1 MSTIINDGQ
10 KISNVT
16 VDNYQEVISS
26 GGIGEFQT
34 VQNDGEIVIRNG
46 GILIETDGKS
56 NWITQTEGKIVVESG
71 GLLSGGHVQSGGTYF
86 VSAGGITTSV
96 SIGDGGIYQGASGAI
111 LNGVS
116 KIRSGGTLS
125 GGTVTDYATLV
136 VSAGGSSIDTTIASA
151 GGLGVAGIAK
161 NTIVQSG
168 GVIEVTS
175 GGLADASNIQGG
187 GKLDVDSNGSINNV
201 VVSSGGII
209 SAASD
214 AKISGVNI
222 IQSGSILSGGNVT
235 AYAAVSIS
243 SGGTSFNTIIGS
255 NGGIGLA
262 GTASGTLINS
272 GGVLEITSG
281 GIANNSN
288 VSNGGVIHADSNST
302 IGSTTVS
309 SGGLVSAASTAI
321 ISGIIT
327 ILDGG
332 SASIWNNA
340 GGTIDLIGNTNNG
353 LTISGL
359 ESGGT
364 VSTVISGWSGSQPG
378 NSDSIDL
385 PGVSADGASYAY
397 PSDDQVVV
405 TLENGNTITLNIP
418 GVKNTG
424 FVLSDDGHGGASAE
438 VCFLSGSQIQTPSG
452 KTLVEDLAIG
462 DEIVAYVDDTE
473 VIRRVIW
480 VGQAHCTVRPYLPLD
495 QAGYPVRIL
504 KDAVSNG
511 VPFKDMLI
519 TAEHCLFFD
528 GKFVPVR
535 MLVNGRSIFYDTSI
549 TSYDYYHIET
559 EEHSVIMADG
569 MLTESYLDTG
579 NRSAFRQT
587 GEVVSLTPSRN
598 LSWDDAAAPLTV
610 SRETVEPLFRN
621 IENRADNACFAI
633 QAEARPLTNESDLH
647 LTTDTGAI
655 IWPARKN
662 NGWVMFMIPDGVE
675 SVRIVSNDSR
685 PCDVIG
691 PFVDDRRNLGV
702 LVGEITLFESNRTRT
717 LTDHLHDTQLSGWNN
732 VEDGTMRWTS
742 GNALLPLR
750 ERSPGSLA
758 LMAIEVRAAGPYVLN
773 ETILEHQALKA

>member
-1 MSTIINDGQ
+1 MSTIINNGQ

-34 VQNDGEIVIRNG
+34 VQNNGEIVIRNG
-46 GILIETDGKS
+46 GILIETDGKN
-56 NWITQTEGKIVVESG
+56 NWITQTNGKIVVENG

-86 VSAGGITTSV
+86 VSAGGITTSI

-125 GGTVTDYATLV
+125 GGTVTDYAALV

-187 GKLDVDSNGSINNV
+187 GKLDVDSNGSINNI
-201 VVSSGGII
+201 VVSSGGLI

-222 IQSGSILSGGNVT
+222 IQSGSILSGGTVT

-288 VSNGGVIHADSNST
+288 VSNGGVIYADSNSN
-302 IGSTTVS
+302 IGSTTIS
-309 SGGLVSAASTAI
+309 SGGWVSVASTAI

-340 GGTIDLIGNTNNG
+340 GGTIDLTGNTNNG

-405 TLENGNTITLNIP
+405 TLKNGNTITLNIP

-438 VCFLSGSQIQTPSG
+438 VCFLSGSQIQTPFG
-452 KTLVEDLAIG
+452 RALVEDLAVE
-462 DEIVAYVDDTE
+462 DEIVAHINGIET
-473 VIRRVIW
+473 IRRVTW
-480 VGQAHCTVRPYLPLD
+480 AGQARCNVRAHLPD
-495 QAGYPVRIL
+495 DEAGYPVRIL
-504 KDAVSNG
+504 KDAIADG

-528 GKFVPVR
+528 GQFVPAR
-535 MLVNGRSIFYDTSI
+535 MLVNGRSIFFDKSI

-559 EEHSVIMADG
+559 EDHSVIMADG

-579 NRSAFRQT
+579 NRRAFSQK
-587 GEVVSLTPSRN
+587 GNIVSIGGSRN
-598 LSWDDAAAPLTV
+598 LTWDDAAVPLTV
-610 SRETVEPLFRN
+610 SRETVEPLFRK
-621 IENRADNACFAI
+621 IESHADKAGFAI
-633 QAEARPLTNESDLH
+633 QAEARPLTNDSDLH
-647 LTTDTGAI
+647 LTTDAGAI
-655 IWPARKN
+655 IRPARQN
-662 NGWVMFMIPDGVE
+662 NGRVMFMIPAGVE
-675 SVRIVSNDSR
+675 SVRIVSNASR

-691 PFVDDRRNLGV
+691 PFVDDRRSLGV
-702 LVGEITLFESNRTRT
+702 LVGEITLFESNRKHA

-732 VEDGTMRWTS
+732 VEEGTMRWTS
-742 GNALLPLR
+742 GNAQLPLGKR
-750 ERSPGSLA
+750 TPGTIG
-758 LMAIEVRAAGPYVLN
+758 LMAIEVRAAGPYVLD
-773 ETILEHQALKA
+773 ETISEHQALKA